1 MMNSA
6 GIKRPAKGQEGS
18 ITVMVALMLP
28 TLALMIMLVLDIGQL
43 IFERVRLQNVADAC
57 AYSAATVQAAGLNEI
72 ADLNYSAETEYFKLL
87 GIYIKSFMSPF
98 KQEQD
103 GKNAAKFY
111 EDVFKYIKQYQDNA
125 NKEYARKAI
134 EVAKSVKKANLDDIG
149 VKNVTIKSI
158 NPKTSESQP
167 GKLMEYERKRG
178 YYVFLYWTDAECPV
192 CPVPAK
198 IWVDAKA
205 MPAEYEGAHDG
216 TIPIVIDRFLPL
228 PSVGSFEYKIKK
240 KDNPLTYSAFELK
253 HPPHD
258 LILAPSVFGRT
269 ETLHAVAAAMP
280 TGGSVGSMPAADAAI
295 ALAGWMSS
303 WLMPSGLSMTGT
315 FSKAVSFAED
325 VAGLQK
331 KLDELE
337 MLKKKFPFNSGIN
350 SEEAKIKQLLN
361 RMLAPTGMDANT
373 FLKTFGVLTDL
384 VNTIGSGDTSSIL
397 KIFGIDT
404 GSVGGWVPLGG
415 WPHYTPVMVRLGDL
429 KNPKPKLDNLSKVLH

>member
-6 GIKRPAKGQEGS
+6 STRVPAKGQEGS

-87 GIYIKSFMSPF
+87 GIYIKSFTSPF
-98 KQEQD
+98 KKEQD

-111 EDVFKYIKQYQDNA
+111 EDVFKYIKQYQDDA
-125 NKEYARKAI
+125 NKQYARKAI

-149 VKNVTIKSI
+149 VKDVTIKSI

-178 YYVFLYWTDAECPV
+178 YYLFLYWADADCPV

-198 IWVDAKA
+198 IWEDAKA
-205 MPAEYEGAHDG
+205 MPAEYEAAHDG

-228 PSVGSFEYKIKK
+228 PSFGSFQYKIKK

-280 TGGSVGSMPAADAAI
+280 TGGSVGSMPAADAAT

-303 WLMPSGLSMTGT
+303 WVMPSGLSMSGT
-315 FSKAVSFAED
+315 FSKAVSFVDGVVQMMEK
-325 VAGLQK
+325 VAKNVPGAQAF
-331 KLDELE
+331 LD
-337 MLKKKFPFNSGIN
+337 F
-350 SEEAKIKQLLN
+350 
-361 RMLAPTGMDANT
+361 MLAPTGMDAKT
-373 FLKTFGVLTDL
+373 LLKSFGEVTAL
-384 VNTIGSGDTSSIL
+384 VNSVGSGDTTSML

-415 WPHYTPVMVRLGDL
+415 WPHYKPVMVRLGDL